1 MQIYITIYRC
11 LLEKTIIILA
21 KTKIGKLNRTT
32 VPERVR
38 KILGLSEGDEVVW
51 MQEGNRI
58 YVENA
63 RKEES

>member
-1 MQIYITIYRC
+1 MG
-11 LLEKTIIILA
+11 KTVIILA

-38 KILGLSEGDEVVW
+38 KLLHVNEGDEIVW
-51 MQEGNRI
+51 VQEGKRI

-63 RKEES
+63 RRENEV